1 MNLTDLSIT
10 EAATLLESRQLS
22 PVELTEAHLARIE
35 VVEPTLTSFITITA
49 EVAREQARQA
59 EAAIQRGE
67 YLGVL
72 HGIPLAH
79 KDLFETA
86 GIRTTAGSKI
96 LAEHIPDRDATAVA
110 RLQEAGTILLGKLN
124 MHEWAM
130 SVSNNNPHFGACKN
144 PWDTA
149 RIPGGSSGGSA
160 AALAARLCMGS
171 LGSDTGGSIRLPAA
185 LCGVVGLKATYGR
198 ISKDGAF
205 PLSWS
210 LDHAGPMARSV
221 RDVAILLQALAGYD
235 PLDPSSVDMPPDDY
249 VSDLEAGIHGWR
261 VAVAYQGF
269 FPESKAAEP
278 AVLAAVEEAARV
290 MEQVG
295 ARVREVPFDLDHES
309 QRAPFCIIVS
319 DAAAYHRD
327 WMATREV
334 DYGEDVLEGLHR
346 GARHTAVEYALARRL
361 GLQLRRH
368 MDEFFR
374 DYDLL
379 ITPTAPTTA
388 PLRDEPEEQRRA
400 RPNLLSY
407 TAPWNLTGL
416 PALSV
421 PCGSNAAGLPI
432 GLQLVAPHWAEARL
446 LRAARA
452 LEMARGE

>member
-1 MNLTDLSIT
+1 MQLTDLTIA
-10 EAATLLESRQLS
+10 EAAPLLETRQIS

-35 VVEPTLTSFITITA
+35 VVEPTLTSFITVTA

-59 EAAIQRGE
+59 EAAIQRGD

-96 LAEHIPDRDATAVA
+96 LAHHIPDTDATVIA
-110 RLQEAGTILLGKLN
+110 RLNAAGAILLGKLN

-144 PWDTA
+144 PWDRA

-198 ISKDGAF
+198 VSKHGAF

-210 LDHAGPMARSV
+210 LDHAGPMARTV
-221 RDVAILLQALAGYD
+221 RDVALLLQTVAGYD
-235 PLDPSSVDMPPDDY
+235 PLDPSSVDVPLDDY
-249 VSDLEAGIHGWR
+249 LTDLEGGIHGWR

-278 AVLAAVEEAARV
+278 AVFEAVEQAARA
-290 MEQVG
+290 MERLG
-295 ARVREVPFDLDHES
+295 ARVREVPFELDHES

-319 DAAAYHRD
+319 DAAAYHRE
-327 WMATREV
+327 WVAERAA
-334 DYGEDVLEGLHR
+334 DYGEDTLEGLHR

-361 GLQLRRH
+361 GATLRRR
-368 MDEFFR
+368 MDDFFQ

-379 ITPTAPTTA
+379 LTPTAPTTA

-416 PALSV
+416 PALSI
-421 PCGSNAAGLPI
+421 PGGRNAAGLPI
-432 GLQLVAPHWAEARL
+432 GLQLVAPAWAEAQL
-446 LRAARA
+446 LRAGRA
-452 LEMARGE
+452 VEMARGE